1 MPLKSNIR
9 DSLTV
14 CFVSTVS
21 LLAFSACTAEKSKEK
36 TAETSTETKPVEQ
49 KQPEPDKKVTNEP
62 DLPQLKPVA
71 PIMRQAL
78 LPDNIVI
85 CTVASKPILVRDF
98 KREYANEQTQF
109 QLAVLFNPQLSQPML
124 KKAAEQK
131 VVLTEDEKKKVL
143 QAARAPQNLGG
154 KTVSQFLKERKM
166 TEEQFD
172 RAALDMGLA
181 FKTGSRNIEAGIMDA
196 LVNQTLLVNAAKSNG
211 MEKAAFNRYIEKKH
225 TKEFQDTLK
234 LSGLNAEDFKQ
245 EFLKAQ
251 LVELMKMKIERDTPV
266 GDDVLNK
273 VYMQNRETFFKHEGR
288 VKWSQ
293 IVIAAPS
300 VDAPPLESVRTQV
313 KRTNPDATGAELEKL
328 IQEAETYQR
337 EKAEKIIS
345 DIKGGADFAQQAN
358 EFTDDIPQRASKKG
372 GDMGWMAV
380 KDVGMIDMHLAHEL
394 GELKPGQMANE
405 PIKTTFGYH
414 IIKVNARE
422 PAGYVPFS
430 EAKEK
435 LKLVINAKDPE
446 WSVKKWLLEQR
457 AKTPILLSEEFET
470 IVAKMKPQS

>member
-1 MPLKSNIR
+1 MPLNKLNVR
-9 DSLTV
+9 NSLTV

-21 LLAFSACTAEKSKEK
+21 LLVFSSCAEKPKEK
-36 TAETSTETKPVEQ
+36 TAETKPVEQ
-49 KQPEPDKKVTNEP
+49 QKPPEADKQEKSVTNEP

-109 QLAVLFNPQLSQPML
+109 QLAVLFNPTLSQPML

-143 QAARAPQNLGG
+143 QAARLPQNLGG
-154 KTVSQFLKERKM
+154 KTITQFLKERKM
-166 TEEQFD
+166 TEEQFNK
-172 RAALDMGLA
+172 AALDMGLA

-196 LVNQTLLVNAAKSNG
+196 LVNQMLLVNAAKSNG
-211 MEKAAFNRYIEKKH
+211 MEKSAFNRYIEKKH

-251 LVELMKMKIERDTPV
+251 LVELMKMKIEHDTPV
-266 GDDVLNK
+266 SDDVLNK
-273 VYMQNRETFFKHEGR
+273 VYMQNRETVFKHEGR
-288 VKWSQ
+288 IKWSQ
-293 IVIAAPS
+293 IVVAAPA
-300 VDAPPLESVRTQV
+300 VDLPPLESVRTQV
-313 KRTNPDATGAELEKL
+313 KKANPDASGAELEKL
-328 IQEAETYQR
+328 IQEAEKYQR
-337 EKAEKIIS
+337 ERAEKIIS
-345 DIKGGADFAQQAN
+345 DIKGGADFAKQAN

-372 GDMGWMAV
+372 GNMGWMAA
-380 KDVGMIDMHLAHEL
+380 KDIGMIDMHLAHEL
-394 GELKPGQMANE
+394 EKLKPGQLADE
-405 PIKTTFGYH
+405 PIKTNFGYH
-414 IIKVNARE
+414 IVKVDERE

-430 EAKEK
+430 EAKES

-470 IVAKMKPQS
+470 IVAKMKPQ